1 MPMMTAVLRR
11 LGLSALILF
20 LAAGFVFLATEVL
33 PGDALDAILTAD
45 DLANMEPEQIEEMR
59 RDLGLDRPAA
69 VRFWS
74 WFSGIVVGDF
84 GVSYIDQVPIGELIW
99 HPLLNTLQLGLI
111 ITLIAVPMAFLI
123 GSTTGY
129 WRGGR
134 PDMVISTVAILGYSI
149 PDFVIGTVLIIVF
162 AVWLPLF
169 PAVILAFADA
179 PPMELLAVSLLPA
192 LTVII
197 GHVAHTS
204 RLLRAGFIETMSS
217 EFVERARLSGIPER
231 RIVLRH
237 VLPASVIPML
247 NSIALFIA
255 VLLSTLVVVEKVFGY
270 PGLGLE
276 LIDAVARREVH
287 VVQAITM
294 VAASIV
300 ILINLL
306 ADLSIIV
313 LDPRVRSHG
322 RD

>member
-1 MPMMTAVLRR
+1 MMTAIFRR
-11 LGLSALILF
+11 LCLSVLILF
-20 LAAGFVFLATEVL
+20 MVAVFVFMATEVL

-45 DLANMEPEQIEEMR
+45 DLATMEPEQIEEMR
-59 RDLGLDRPAA
+59 RDLGLDKPAA

-84 GVSYIDQVPIGELIW
+84 GVSIIDQVPIGELIW
-99 HPLLNTLQLGLI
+99 HPLLNSLQLGLI
-111 ITLIAVPMAFLI
+111 ITLIAVPVAFLI
-123 GSTTGY
+123 GAATGY

-134 PDMVISTVAILGYSI
+134 PDTVISTVAILGYSI

-179 PPMELLAVSLLPA
+179 PPAELIAVSLLPA

-197 GHVAHTS
+197 GHVAHLS
-204 RLLRAGFIETMSS
+204 RLLRAGFIETMNSD
-217 EFVERARLSGIPER
+217 FVERARLSGIPEL

-247 NSIALFIA
+247 NSAALFIA
-255 VLLSTLVVVEKVFGY
+255 GLLSGLVVVEKVFGY

-276 LIDAVARREVH
+276 LIDSVARREVH
-287 VVQAITM
+287 VVQAITFL
-294 VAASIV
+294 AAS
-300 ILINLL
+300 LIIFMNLL
-306 ADLSIIV
+306 ADLSIIL

-322 RD
+322 RG